1 MWLYNTR
8 TGRAEEINP
17 GPGRLLRIYA
27 HGPAAHVGDL
37 RWLLLADLIR
47 RNAEH
52 RHGLAVLACLVVAGE
67 GFPADAMAL
76 NLRPAEQTSGPP
88 EWAGPDAGAITPGE
102 VIVDA
107 SGREGV
113 RHSVRAGQ
121 VTFDGREMTGSAQH
135 PAPEVRLPDLAGR
148 GLDPLAL
155 RLAYLSR
162 RHAQRVDLTWAALA
176 GADKALRRWREL
188 VAEWAE
194 SPSKPMDAETA
205 TRVGA
210 AFDDDL
216 DTPAALRALKQLA
229 LDPGIPPG
237 SKFESFLHADQ
248 LLGLDLPRDI
258 GRPRCGPGPQ
268 PRPAQ

>member
-1 MWLYNTR
+1 VWLYNTR

-27 HGPAAHVGDL
+27 CGPAAHVGDL

-52 RHGLAVLACLVVAGE
+52 RHGLAVLACLVVAGG
-67 GFPADAMAL
+67 GFPAEAL

-88 EWAGPDAGAITPGE
+88 EWAGPDAGASTPGE
-102 VIVDA
+102 VIVYA
-107 SGREGV
+107 GGREGV
-113 RHSVRAGQ
+113 GHSVRAGQ
-121 VTFDGREMTGSAQH
+121 VTFDGREMTGSAQ
-135 PAPEVRLPDLAGR
+135 PAAPAVRLSDLAGR

-162 RHAQRVDLTWAALA
+162 RHAERVDLTWDALD
-176 GADKALRRWREL
+176 GADRALRRWREL

-194 SPSKPMDAETA
+194 SPSRPMDAETIA
-205 TRVGA
+205 RVGA

-216 DTPAALRALKQLA
+216 DTPAALRALQRLA
-229 LDPGIPPG
+229 AGPGILPG
-237 SKFESFLHADQ
+237 SKFESFLYADQ

-258 GRPRCGPGPQ
+258 GRPRYGPGAAA
-268 PRPAQ
+268 PAAQ